1 MIEAEPDRL
10 VYKSSSPENEFAVI
24 SEVWYGGN
32 PDWTVTVDGKQADFV
47 RVNYILRGMQVPAGD
62 HTIVFEYKPSP
73 QGGMITLGASLL
85 GLLLVL
91 GGGGWV
97 FYQNV
102 RENKE
107 EVS

>member
-1 MIEAEPDRL
+1 M
-10 VYKSSSPENEFAVI
+10 
-24 SEVWYGGN
+24 
-32 PDWTVTVDGKQADFV
+32 
-47 RVNYILRGMQVPAGD
+47 PAGD
-62 HTIVFEYKPSP
+62 HEIVFEFKPKPS
-73 QGGMITLGASLL
+73 GGGITLSASLL

-102 RENKE
+102 RETKE

>member
-1 MIEAEPDRL
+1 
-10 VYKSSSPENEFAVI
+10 
-24 SEVWYGGN
+24 
-32 PDWTVTVDGKQADFV
+32 
-47 RVNYILRGMQVPAGD
+47 MQVPAGD